1 MEKEDGLT
9 GTTSHY
15 DFGARIYDSRVGR
28 FLSTDFLAK
37 KYPQYSS
44 YNFAGN
50 SPIIAIDVAGDSIW
64 VVIGDVERGRSGQLQ
79 VINELH
85 VTIKVLD
92 VSKRGYTDAE
102 HREIAASIQGELN
115 SELNYTQSANFN
127 DPKTGKPEDGVMRY
141 KAKVNVEYVTSMSDV
156 GTGDHLLVLVDD
168 VTFNEP
174 LGGITSSTLG
184 VATRPGKIA
193 YVQTYPNVFSK
204 SSVADAVKT
213 AIHELGHSFGLKHS
227 WEDGLP
233 ETGGKTSEN
242 HMSYGNKRTEF
253 TPSQVLEIIQN
264 RAESNEGKN
273 FEEVDKDNSTSWKST
288 NEKPYKGSV
297 KKGDKIPKTIKN

>member
-1 MEKEDGLT
+1 MPGSKSNPEDYRYGFNGMEKEDGLT

-156 GTGDHLLVLVDD
+156 GTGDHLLVLMCKHILMFFLNLVLLMLLKLPFMNS
-168 VTFNEP
+168 V
-174 LGGITSSTLG
+174 
-184 VATRPGKIA
+184 IA
-193 YVQTYPNVFSK
+193 L
-204 SSVADAVKT
+204 D
-213 AIHELGHSFGLKHS
+213 
-227 WEDGLP
+227 
-233 ETGGKTSEN
+233 
-242 HMSYGNKRTEF
+242 
-253 TPSQVLEIIQN
+253 
-264 RAESNEGKN
+264 
-273 FEEVDKDNSTSWKST
+273 
-288 NEKPYKGSV
+288 
-297 KKGDKIPKTIKN
+297 